1 MHRIQFN
8 YSLKNIGLPSKDHYR
23 RRLIEKV
30 ESVVQRMRWKAHF
43 FLNENKPTKSENK
56 FGLPARN
63 YATPISEMKAF
74 EDLVKFTSN
83 ITFRKVNDSFLNK
96 IHEDLKKVHSSK
108 NVFVYADKSTNVYE
122 TSPDNYNK
130 LLMENITK
138 TYKLGNENLTDDIND
153 ELRNIASNLSIG
165 NRVDTM
171 AKRSAYITLKDHK
184 VKENFESNPKF
195 RLINPAK
202 SELGKVSKIILDDI
216 NARINYNKS

>member
-1 MHRIQFN
+1 
-8 YSLKNIGLPSKDHYR
+8 
-23 RRLIEKV
+23 
-30 ESVVQRMRWKAHF
+30 MRWKAHI
-43 FLNENKPTKSENK
+43 FLNENEPTISENK
-56 FGLPARN
+56 FGLPSRN

-74 EDLVKFTSN
+74 EEDLVKLTSS

-138 TYKLGNENLTDDIND
+138 TYKLGNENVTDDIND

-165 NRVDTM
+165 NR
-171 AKRSAYITLKDHK
+171 
-184 VKENFESNPKF
+184 
-195 RLINPAK
+195 
-202 SELGKVSKIILDDI
+202 G
-216 NARINYNKS
+216 